1 MLFYYV
7 QIKDRHDPGVN
18 IREKASIASVNEA
31 GGSSREG
38 SGGGGEGCSETLG
51 RDFRGQ
57 KALRK
62 LLGPKW
68 HLDRL
73 IIDLNVAKIITF

>member
-1 MLFYYV
+1 MLLYYV
-7 QIKDRHDPGVN
+7 QINGRHEPGVK
-18 IREKASIASVNEA
+18 IREKASVARVNEA
-31 GGSSREG
+31 GGSSRRG
-38 SGGGGEGCSETLG
+38 DRGCSETLS

-57 KALRK
+57 NTLRK

>member
-1 MLFYYV
+1 MKLGALAE
-7 QIKDRHDPGVN
+7 RG
-18 IREKASIASVNEA
+18 R
-31 GGSSREG
+31 GGR
-38 SGGGGEGCSETLG
+38 GGEGCSETLG

>member
-1 MLFYYV
+1 MLVCYV

-18 IREKASIASVNEA
+18 IREKASIVSVNEV

-38 SGGGGEGCSETLG
+38 SGGREGCSETLS

-57 KALRK
+57 NTLRK